1 MLSRRMQPIVRRKVS
16 RSVLMLD
23 FTAVLPAG
31 PGNVAE
37 PAFAVEIAV
46 LRLAE
51 SSKFVDLCIREFKG
65 GAFSV
70 SDGVGKFDEMLFCHI
85 GI

>member
-1 MLSRRMQPIVRRKVS
+1 
-16 RSVLMLD
+16 MLD
-23 FTAVLPAG
+23 FAAVLPAG

-46 LRLAE
+46 LRLEE

-65 GAFSV
+65 GAFGK
-70 SDGVGKFDEMLFCHI
+70 SDCVGEFDEMLFCHV